1 MKEYAKMSATRKHLG
16 WLIALLLIIAPLAV
30 PTLAQDDPT
39 NLYADAISACASDA
53 EITVMSSLPDLAFPF
68 FVHMQNQIAAEAAAI
83 GGINLIQL
91 DGENDATKQ
100 TADVENAIVQGV
112 DAIVISP
119 IQVDAISP
127 ALQQAIDAGI
137 AVITIDRRVEGV
149 DGILAHVGADNVAGG
164 EVQANTAIATFP
176 DGASIFHLQGQ
187 PGAGPAIDRNR
198 GVHNILDPLADRYP
212 FVFEQTANFR
222 RDEGL
227 SVTEAG
233 LAGLE
238 TPPNVIIAANDD
250 MALGALEAVI
260 AAGLQDQIQIYGFDA
275 LPEALAS
282 VRDGGLAGTIEQ
294 FPGGQSRIAM
304 RIAALHARECA
315 YEANPLVLLTP
326 IMITQA
332 NLDQSERIGELG
344 MEPTPAAAPGTDLY
358 AADIAACASDQ
369 SLTIMSSLPDLAF
382 PFFVHMQSQIAAEAE
397 AIGGIE
403 LIQLDGE
410 NDATKQTADVEN
422 AIVQGVDAIVISPIQ
437 VDAISPALQQAI
449 DAGIT
454 VITIDR
460 RVEGVDGILAHVGA
474 DNVAGGEVQAMT
486 AMAAFPDGASIF
498 HLQGQP
504 GAGPAIDRNRGVH
517 NVLDPVA
524 AQFPFVFEQTANFRR
539 DEGLSVTEAGLAG
552 LSAPPNVIIA
562 ANDDMAL
569 GALEAVIAAG
579 LQGEVLIY
587 GFDALPEALASVRDG
602 GLTGTIEQFP
612 GGQSRIAMR
621 IAALHGRGCAYEAN
635 PLVLLTPIMITQA
648 NLDQS
653 ERIGEVQ

>member
-1 MKEYAKMSATRKHLG
+1 MSRKLKLFLG
-16 WLIALLLIIAPLAV
+16 LVGLVMALSLVAIPVA
-30 PTLAQDDPT
+30 AQDDPT
-39 NLYADAISACASDA
+39 NLYADQIAACSTDQALT
-53 EITVMSSLPDLAFPF
+53 IMSSLPDLAFPF
-68 FVHMQNQIAAEAAAI
+68 FVHMQNQIAAEAEAI
-83 GGINLIQL
+83 GNITLIQL
-91 DGENDATKQ
+91 DGENDAAKQ

-127 ALQQAIDAGI
+127 ALQLAIEAGI
-137 AVITIDRRVEGV
+137 PVITIDRRVEGV
-149 DGILAHVGADNVAGG
+149 EGILSHVGADNVIGG
-164 EVQANTAIATFP
+164 EVQAETTIAAFP
-176 DGASIFHLQGQ
+176 DGVGVFHLQGQ

-198 GVHNILDPLADRYP
+198 GVHNILDPLAEKYP

-238 TPPNVIIAANDD
+238 TPPGVIIAANDD
-250 MALGALEAVI
+250 MALGALEAVRN
-260 AAGLQDQIQIYGFDA
+260 AGLQDEILIYGFDA

-304 RIAALHARECA
+304 RIAALNARGCEWDN
-315 YEANPLVLLTP
+315 NPLVLLNP
-326 IMITQA
+326 IMITQD
-332 NLDQSERIGELG
+332 NLDQAERVGELG
-344 MEPTPAAAPGTDLY
+344 DMGGEVAGGAPDLY
-358 AADIAACASDQ
+358 AAEIAACPADQ

-382 PFFVHMQSQIAAEAE
+382 PFFVHMQNQIAAEAE
-397 AIGGIE
+397 AIGNIE

-410 NDATKQTADVEN
+410 NDAAKQTADVEN

-437 VDAISPALQQAI
+437 VDAISPALQLAI
-449 DAGIT
+449 EAGIP

-460 RVEGVDGILAHVGA
+460 RVEGVEGILSHVGA
-474 DNVAGGEVQAMT
+474 DNVIGGEVQAQTVM
-486 AMAAFPDGASIF
+486 MLYPDGARVF

-517 NVLDPVA
+517 NIFDPLA
-524 AQFPFVFEQTANFRR
+524 DTFPFVFEQTANFRR

-552 LSAPPNVIIA
+552 LDAPPDVIIA

-569 GALEAVIAAG
+569 GALEAVRNAG
-579 LQGEVLIY
+579 LQDEILIY

-602 GLTGTIEQFP
+602 GLAGTIEQFP
-612 GGQSRIAMR
+612 GGQSRTAMR
-621 IAALHGRGCAYEAN
+621 IAALNARGCEWDNN
-635 PLVLLTPIMITQA
+635 PLVLLSPIMITA
-648 NLDQS
+648 DNLDQA
-653 ERIGEVQ
+653 ERVGELQ

>member
-1 MKEYAKMSATRKHLG
+1 MSRTRKHFW
-16 WLIALLLIIAPLAV
+16 WLIALVVIVAPMTV
-30 PTLAQDDPT
+30 PVFAQDDPT
-39 NLYADAISACASDA
+39 NLYADAIAACPADQS
-53 EITVMSSLPDLAFPF
+53 ITIMSSLPDLAFPF
-68 FVHMQNQIAAEAAAI
+68 FVHMQNQIAAEAESI
-83 GGINLIQL
+83 GNIQLIQL

-137 AVITIDRRVEGV
+137 PVITIDRRVVGV

-164 EVQANTAIATFP
+164 EVQANTAVAVFP
-176 DGASIFHLQGQ
+176 DGAAIFHLQGQ
-187 PGAGPAIDRNR
+187 PGAGPAIDRNQ
-198 GVHNILDPLADRYP
+198 GVHNILDTMADKYP

-233 LAGLE
+233 LAGLS

-260 AAGLQDQIQIYGFDA
+260 AAGLQDEIQIYGFDA

-282 VRDGGLAGTIEQ
+282 VRDGGLTGTIEQ

-304 RIAALHARECA
+304 RIAALVARNCA

-344 MEPTPAAAPGTDLY
+344 MEATPAAAPGTDLY
-358 AADIAACASDQ
+358 ADSIAACPADQ
-369 SLTIMSSLPDLAF
+369 SITIMSSLPDLAF
-382 PFFVHMQSQIAAEAE
+382 PFFVHMQAQIAAEAE
-397 AIGGIE
+397 SIGNIE

-449 DAGIT
+449 DAGIP

-460 RVEGVDGILAHVGA
+460 RVVGVDGILAHVGA
-474 DNVAGGEVQAMT
+474 DNVAGGEVQANT
-486 AMAAFPDGASIF
+486 AVASFPDGASIF

-504 GAGPAIDRNRGVH
+504 GAGPAIDRNQGVH
-517 NVLDPVA
+517 NILDGMSA
-524 AQFPFVFEQTANFRR
+524 FPFVFEQTANFRR

-552 LSAPPNVIIA
+552 LSTPPNVIIA

-579 LQGEVLIY
+579 LQDEIQIY

-621 IAALHGRGCAYEAN
+621 IAALNARGCGYEAN

-648 NLDQS
+648 NLDQA
-653 ERIGEVQ
+653 ERIGELQ